1 MKFVLVHLSTAKED
15 WCEQAVALY
24 TKKISHFIDFEV
36 VPLKPKKASRGDEP
50 SKLNDEAET
59 VLNFLK
65 DGDELVIF
73 DERGKSLTSE
83 KFSDTVRGLHE
94 SGKKRIVF
102 LIGGAY
108 GLHDSVKKR
117 ARVQLGLAPFVM
129 NHLVAQVVALEQIYR
144 SFTILKGLPYHNK

>member
-1 MKFVLVHLSTAKED
+1 LKFVLVHLSTAKED

-24 TKKISHFIDFEV
+24 SKKIGHFVDFEV
-36 VPLKPKKASRGDEP
+36 VALKPKKASRGDEA
-50 SKLNDEAET
+50 SKLQDEAET

-65 DGDELVIF
+65 EGDELVIF

-83 KFSDTVRGLHE
+83 KFADTVRGLHE

-102 LIGGAY
+102 VIGGAY
-108 GLHDSVKKR
+108 GLHDNVKKR